1 MRQER
6 LNANRG
12 DQILRRDTQGH
23 GSKVLSMNE
32 ISPFANHLPV
42 KIRFGEGVSS
52 TLPTVLAEI
61 GASSIFLMVDEG
73 IEVHN
78 PAVATL
84 LSDLF
89 ERGELSVTRF
99 DKPAAEPTIE
109 MVDTATRALAE
120 SGATA
125 IVAIGGGSVIDTA
138 KAARL
143 CAQLEMDFR
152 GFLAASPGYPVPTTP
167 LIAVPT
173 SAGTGSEV
181 SGGSVVSDPQAGR
194 KNGIANAN
202 LRAQYALVD
211 PVLTYSMPPTMTA
224 NTGID
229 ALAQAIAG
237 MVAKVR
243 TPIGDGIALEAIR
256 MMTPALVAAHRD
268 GADRAARAGMSCGS
282 MMAGLTMNIS
292 DCTSEH
298 SLGQA
303 IGGVKH
309 VPHGLTIGLVLAET
323 LERERAHVPEVLER
337 VADAMGEPDDGTG
350 DGSRCV
356 RAVQRV
362 LAELDFPVLASLGFA
377 AADLDNLADLALADY
392 FITMSPVPWT
402 KEEVVAAFSSALE
415 LKGRAA

>member
-1 MRQER
+1 MDS
-6 LNANRG
+6 NR
-12 DQILRRDTQGH
+12 IPT
-23 GSKVLSMNE
+23 
-32 ISPFANHLPV
+32 FANHLPV

-52 TLPTVLAEI
+52 TLPAVLGEI
-61 GASSIFLMVDEG
+61 GADTIFLLVDEG
-73 IEVHN
+73 IEQHN

-84 LSDLF
+84 L
-89 ERGELSVTRF
+89 GELTATGLTITRF
-99 DKPAAEPTIE
+99 DKPAAEPTID
-109 MVDTATRALAE
+109 MVDTATRALLNSKA
-120 SGATA
+120 SAV
-125 IVAIGGGSVIDTA
+125 VAIGGGSVIDTA

-143 CAQLEMDFR
+143 CAQLGMDFR
-152 GFLAASPGYPVPTTP
+152 SFLAQSPGYPVATLP

-181 SGGSVVSDPQAGR
+181 SGGSVVSDPEAGR
-194 KNGIANAN
+194 KNGVANAN

-211 PVLTYSMPPTMTA
+211 PVLTYSMPPSMTA

-256 MMTPALVAAHRD
+256 MMTPALTAAYRD
-268 GADRAARAGMSCGS
+268 GTDAAARAGMSCGS
-282 MMAGLTMNIS
+282 MMAGLTMNVS

-323 LERERAHVPEVLER
+323 LERERTRVPEILER
-337 VADAMGEPDDGTG
+337 VADAMGEPDDGSK
-350 DGSRCV
+350 DGSRAI

-362 LAELDFPVLASLGFA
+362 LAELDFPVLSSLGFTDD
-377 AADLDNLADLALADY
+377 DLDELADLALGDY
-392 FITMSPVPWT
+392 FITMSPEPWT
-402 KEEVVAAFSSALE
+402 KHEVIEAFASALA
-415 LKGRAA
+415 LTTRAA

>member
-1 MRQER
+1 MEP
-6 LNANRG
+6 NPIPA
-12 DQILRRDTQGH
+12 
-23 GSKVLSMNE
+23 
-32 ISPFANHLPV
+32 FANHLPV

-52 TLPTVLAEI
+52 TLPAVLAEI
-61 GASSIFLMVDEG
+61 GADTVFLMVDEG
-73 IEVHN
+73 IEQHN
-78 PAVATL
+78 PAVASL
-84 LSDLF
+84 LGDLSSS
-89 ERGELSVTRF
+89 ELVITRF
-99 DKPAAEPTIE
+99 DKPAAEPTID
-109 MVDTATRALAE
+109 MVDAATQALRA
-120 SGATA
+120 SNATA
-125 IVAIGGGSVIDTA
+125 VLAIGGGSVIDTA

-143 CAQLEMDFR
+143 CAQLDTDFR
-152 GFLAASPGYPVPTTP
+152 SFLAQSPGYPAPTVP

-181 SGGSVVSDPQAGR
+181 SGGSVVADPDAGT

-211 PVLTYSMPPTMTA
+211 PVLTYSMPPSMTA

-256 MMTPALVAAHRD
+256 MMTPALTAAYRD
-268 GADRAARAGMSCGS
+268 GTDTAARAGMSCGS

-323 LERERAHVPEVLER
+323 LERERTRVPEILER
-337 VADAMGEPDDGTG
+337 VADAMGEPDDGSR
-350 DGSRCV
+350 DGSRAV
-356 RAVQRV
+356 RAVRRV
-362 LAELDFPVLASLGFA
+362 LAELDFPVLSSLGFTA
-377 AADLDNLADLALADY
+377 DDLDELADLALADY
-392 FITMSPVPWT
+392 FITMSPEPWT
-402 KEEVVAAFSSALE
+402 KDEVVAAFASALA
-415 LKGRAA
+415 LTSRAA